1 MENMGT
7 APTLSTHTVDATPVG
22 TAGQRQVKAA
32 QIDPNNAK
40 PPEHTR
46 LLNWCEQESI
56 CADSTGFALQRD
68 THRGSCTGLF
78 YSITP
83 PTASG
88 ADSDIS

>member
-7 APTLSTHTVDATPVG
+7 APTLSTHTVYATPVG

-68 THRGSCTGLF
+68 TQRELHRTLLF
-78 YSITP
+78 NH
-83 PTASG
+83 TADREWSRQ
-88 ADSDIS
+88 